1 MDLES
6 MPYYEESPEEKRRRK
21 KAEEDSTNLFTQLL
35 KLAGICFFVAFIYSS
50 SIVAAYFLIRN
61 THFFLQL
68 QAWEK
73 LLAVLLLAYLIS
85 SLVFFFKGIMIVLR
99 AARNWGWVLIW
110 LLCFTV
116 VCLLPAVV
124 VYFLLEDILGPSIP
138 AKREGISHYK
148 FWSAIGALLASF
160 VIYSRYGLNKDNV
173 LTISYWAYALGKRT
187 GTMIL
192 RRINRR
198 RPFKPGM

>member
-21 KAEEDSTNLFTQLL
+21 KAEEDSANLFTQLV

-61 THFFLQL
+61 TAFYISLQT
-68 QAWEK
+68 WEK
-73 LLAVLLLAYLIS
+73 LLSVLFLAYLLS

-99 AARNWGWVLIW
+99 AARNWGWILIW
-110 LLCFTV
+110 LICFTF

-124 VYFLLEDILGPSIP
+124 VYFLLENMLGPSIP

-148 FWSAIGALLASF
+148 FWSVIGALMAGF

-173 LTISYWAYALGKRT
+173 LRISYWAYALGKRS
-187 GTMIL
+187 GRSIL

-198 RPFKPGM
+198 RPFKAGV